1 MQKVKS
7 PLKSCLCVATRKS
20 KFVPKNEEPEENIAV
35 DEQINE
41 NRNRRK

>member
-20 KFVPKNEEPEENIAV
+20 KICAENEEPEENIA
-35 DEQINE
+35 N
-41 NRNRRK
+41 